1 MGEKLQFTELDQY
14 LFGQGTHYDIYRKLG
29 AHPTIQRRKKGVYF
43 AVWAPNA
50 RSVSVVG
57 EFNNW
62 NTQANPMKKVGPIGV
77 YETFI
82 PGAKVGDLYKF
93 YIIGYHGEELYKAD
107 PYGNEAEL
115 RPGTAS
121 RIADIS
127 DYKWK
132 DTTWMKRRPEFDEIR
147 DPMAIYEV
155 HPGSWKKHEAKDED
169 DPGFY
174 NYRELAHELAAYV
187 KKMGYTHVELM
198 GIAEHPFDGSWG
210 YQVTGY
216 YAPTS
221 RYGSVQDFKY
231 MIDYLHRNKIG
242 VILDWVPAHFPKDA
256 QGLANFDGTA
266 VYEHEDPRQGEH
278 PDWGTKIYNYGR
290 PEVKNFLIAN
300 ALYWIEECHVDGLR
314 VDAVASML
322 YLDYSANTP
331 VDEEVL
337 RCFCE
342 AERRYP
348 GNANAHHQAGAA
360 AKAAMNAATRS
371 IARCLSAPPA
381 GIIYTSGASEAN
393 NLAVK
398 GLATLGGAAG
408 RHILSTPLE
417 HSSVSGSLETLQKQG
432 YEVELLDIRSDGT
445 VDLAD
450 LKKRLRPDTVL
461 VAVTAVDSE
470 LGVVQPIAEIAE
482 LLKAYPNCHFHVDAT
497 QAVGKIPVQFEGMDT
512 MSLTA
517 HKFYGLNG
525 IGVLVKRLGL
535 ALPPLIHG
543 GESTT
548 PYRSGTPTVAL
559 ACSLALALEKATAE
573 LPARAAA
580 VRSLNDRLRAE
591 LSRYPKVRVNSP
603 ANAVPHILNLSVQ
616 GVKGT
621 VFQRELDARGVCV
634 SVKSACS
641 SDGLPSRA
649 VLAVSQD
656 RRNALSS
663 WRISLS
669 HLTTEEE
676 LTAFLHAFA
685 DCYNTLTR

>member
-1 MGEKLQFTELDQY
+1 
-14 LFGQGTHYDIYRKLG
+14 
-29 AHPTIQRRKKGVYF
+29 
-43 AVWAPNA
+43 
-50 RSVSVVG
+50 
-57 EFNNW
+57 
-62 NTQANPMKKVGPIGV
+62 
-77 YETFI
+77 
-82 PGAKVGDLYKF
+82 
-93 YIIGYHGEELYKAD
+93 
-107 PYGNEAEL
+107 
-115 RPGTAS
+115 
-121 RIADIS
+121 
-127 DYKWK
+127 
-132 DTTWMKRRPEFDEIR
+132 
-147 DPMAIYEV
+147 
-155 HPGSWKKHEAKDED
+155 
-169 DPGFY
+169 
-174 NYRELAHELAAYV
+174 
-187 KKMGYTHVELM
+187 
-198 GIAEHPFDGSWG
+198 
-210 YQVTGY
+210 
-216 YAPTS
+216 
-221 RYGSVQDFKY
+221 
-231 MIDYLHRNKIG
+231 
-242 VILDWVPAHFPKDA
+242 
-256 QGLANFDGTA
+256 
-266 VYEHEDPRQGEH
+266 
-278 PDWGTKIYNYGR
+278 
-290 PEVKNFLIAN
+290 
-300 ALYWIEECHVDGLR
+300 
-314 VDAVASML
+314 ML

-331 VDEEVL
+331 VDEAVL
-337 RCFCE
+337 QCFCE

-348 GNANAHHQAGAA
+348 GNANAHHQAGTA
-360 AKAAMNAATRS
+360 AKAAINEATRS
-371 IARCLSAPPA
+371 IARCLGAPPA

-398 GLATLGGAAG
+398 GLAALGGSAG

-417 HSSVSGSLETLQKQG
+417 HSSISGSLAALQKQG
-432 YEVELLDIRSDGT
+432 YEVELLDILPDGT

-559 ACSLALALEKATAE
+559 ACSLALALEKAAAE
-573 LPARAAA
+573 LPARATT
-580 VRSLNDRLRAE
+580 VRSLNDWLRTE
-591 LSRYPKVRVNSP
+591 LTRYPKVRINSP

-621 VFQRELDARGVCV
+621 VFQRELDACGVCV

-656 RRNALSS
+656 QRNALSS

-676 LTAFLHAFA
+676 VTGFLHAFA
-685 DCYNTLTR
+685 ECYNTLTR

>member
-1 MGEKLQFTELDQY
+1 
-14 LFGQGTHYDIYRKLG
+14 
-29 AHPTIQRRKKGVYF
+29 
-43 AVWAPNA
+43 
-50 RSVSVVG
+50 
-57 EFNNW
+57 
-62 NTQANPMKKVGPIGV
+62 
-77 YETFI
+77 
-82 PGAKVGDLYKF
+82 
-93 YIIGYHGEELYKAD
+93 
-107 PYGNEAEL
+107 
-115 RPGTAS
+115 
-121 RIADIS
+121 
-127 DYKWK
+127 
-132 DTTWMKRRPEFDEIR
+132 
-147 DPMAIYEV
+147 
-155 HPGSWKKHEAKDED
+155 
-169 DPGFY
+169 
-174 NYRELAHELAAYV
+174 
-187 KKMGYTHVELM
+187 
-198 GIAEHPFDGSWG
+198 
-210 YQVTGY
+210 
-216 YAPTS
+216 
-221 RYGSVQDFKY
+221 
-231 MIDYLHRNKIG
+231 
-242 VILDWVPAHFPKDA
+242 
-256 QGLANFDGTA
+256 
-266 VYEHEDPRQGEH
+266 
-278 PDWGTKIYNYGR
+278 
-290 PEVKNFLIAN
+290 
-300 ALYWIEECHVDGLR
+300 
-314 VDAVASML
+314 ML

-331 VDEEVL
+331 VDEKVL
-337 RCFCE
+337 QCFCE
-342 AERRYP
+342 AERRCP

-360 AKAAMNAATRS
+360 AKAAINEATRS
-371 IARCLSAPPA
+371 IARCLGAPPA

-398 GLATLGGAAG
+398 GLAALGRAAG

-417 HSSVSGSLETLQKQG
+417 HSSVSGSLEALQKQG
-432 YEVELLDIRSDGT
+432 YEVELLDILPDGT

-497 QAVGKIPVQFEGMDT
+497 QAVGKTPVQFEGMDT

-573 LPARAAA
+573 LPARAAT

-591 LSRYPKVRVNSP
+591 LSRYPKVRINSP

-621 VFQRELDARGVCV
+621 VFQRELDTRGVCV

-676 LTAFLHAFA
+676 ATAFLQAFA

>member
-1 MGEKLQFTELDQY
+1 
-14 LFGQGTHYDIYRKLG
+14 
-29 AHPTIQRRKKGVYF
+29 
-43 AVWAPNA
+43 
-50 RSVSVVG
+50 
-57 EFNNW
+57 
-62 NTQANPMKKVGPIGV
+62 
-77 YETFI
+77 
-82 PGAKVGDLYKF
+82 
-93 YIIGYHGEELYKAD
+93 
-107 PYGNEAEL
+107 
-115 RPGTAS
+115 
-121 RIADIS
+121 
-127 DYKWK
+127 
-132 DTTWMKRRPEFDEIR
+132 
-147 DPMAIYEV
+147 
-155 HPGSWKKHEAKDED
+155 
-169 DPGFY
+169 
-174 NYRELAHELAAYV
+174 
-187 KKMGYTHVELM
+187 
-198 GIAEHPFDGSWG
+198 
-210 YQVTGY
+210 
-216 YAPTS
+216 
-221 RYGSVQDFKY
+221 
-231 MIDYLHRNKIG
+231 
-242 VILDWVPAHFPKDA
+242 
-256 QGLANFDGTA
+256 
-266 VYEHEDPRQGEH
+266 
-278 PDWGTKIYNYGR
+278 
-290 PEVKNFLIAN
+290 
-300 ALYWIEECHVDGLR
+300 
-314 VDAVASML
+314 ML

-331 VDEEVL
+331 VDEAVL
-337 RCFCE
+337 QCFCE

-360 AKAAMNAATRS
+360 AKAAINEATLS
-371 IARCLSAPPA
+371 IARCLGAPRA

-398 GLATLGGAAG
+398 GLAALGSTTG

-417 HSSVSGSLETLQKQG
+417 HSSVSGSLEALQKQG
-432 YEVELLDIRSDGT
+432 YEVELLDICSDGT

-450 LKKRLRPDTVL
+450 LKKRLRPDTIL

-497 QAVGKIPVQFEGMDT
+497 QAVGKIPVQFEGVDT

-580 VRSLNDRLRAE
+580 VRNLNDRLRTE
-591 LSRYPKVRVNSP
+591 LSRYPKVRINSP

-616 GVKGT
+616 DVKGT

-676 LTAFLHAFA
+676 VAAFLHAFA

>member
-1 MGEKLQFTELDQY
+1 
-14 LFGQGTHYDIYRKLG
+14 
-29 AHPTIQRRKKGVYF
+29 
-43 AVWAPNA
+43 
-50 RSVSVVG
+50 
-57 EFNNW
+57 
-62 NTQANPMKKVGPIGV
+62 
-77 YETFI
+77 
-82 PGAKVGDLYKF
+82 
-93 YIIGYHGEELYKAD
+93 
-107 PYGNEAEL
+107 
-115 RPGTAS
+115 
-121 RIADIS
+121 
-127 DYKWK
+127 
-132 DTTWMKRRPEFDEIR
+132 
-147 DPMAIYEV
+147 
-155 HPGSWKKHEAKDED
+155 
-169 DPGFY
+169 
-174 NYRELAHELAAYV
+174 
-187 KKMGYTHVELM
+187 
-198 GIAEHPFDGSWG
+198 
-210 YQVTGY
+210 
-216 YAPTS
+216 
-221 RYGSVQDFKY
+221 
-231 MIDYLHRNKIG
+231 
-242 VILDWVPAHFPKDA
+242 
-256 QGLANFDGTA
+256 
-266 VYEHEDPRQGEH
+266 
-278 PDWGTKIYNYGR
+278 
-290 PEVKNFLIAN
+290 
-300 ALYWIEECHVDGLR
+300 
-314 VDAVASML
+314 ML

-337 RCFCE
+337 QCFCE

-360 AKAAMNAATRS
+360 AKAAINEATRS
-371 IARCLSAPPA
+371 IARCLGAPPA

-398 GLATLGGAAG
+398 GLAALGGTAG

-417 HSSVSGSLETLQKQG
+417 HSSISDSLEALQKKG
-432 YEVELLDIRSDGT
+432 YEVELLDILSDGT

-497 QAVGKIPVQFEGMDT
+497 QAVGKIPVQFEGMDS

-525 IGVLVKRLGL
+525 IGVLIKRLGL

-573 LPARAAA
+573 LPARVAT
-580 VRSLNDRLRAE
+580 VRSLNDRLRTE
-591 LSRYPKVRVNSP
+591 LSRYPKVRINSP

-616 GVKGT
+616 GIKGS

-676 LTAFLHAFA
+676 VTGFLHAFA